1 MNTHKLQIS
10 SAVQQHGDRSNINLD
25 RNYIG
30 TAKIGQILPI
40 FHQECVPGDRFR
52 VSSHA
57 FFRFLPLAVPS
68 YVKLMYRTMSVFV
81 PYHQVMDGAESF
93 FSNQTLFKGVA
104 NNLPV
109 ISEST
114 ISTFFSRSEMSESVE
129 SEVSDFSIISGSTTT
144 YYRFTSVGY
153 YIYKLL
159 VSLGYDFGVVI
170 VYGSS
175 VTYNALPLLSF
186 CHAYNCYMSY
196 SPNYN
201 SSTLSNILETLKRNP
216 AYVSATQLWSLLSS
230 VLLTYEDDFVSLCWR
245 NPFYSNPGNSVI
257 DAYKQVDL
265 DVDSTGNAVS
275 YSSGSVG
282 SIAYVSAT
290 SDLSAAQ
297 VRLLLRFDDYFRR
310 SNYAGSKDI
319 EQIYS
324 RFGVKIDDYKT
335 RYPYFLNESAR
346 EVQIG
351 DVTSTSDTD
360 AAPIGAYA
368 GKAIG
373 TGDAGFTFDSKDY
386 GMLFTFAWFAPKPV
400 YYQGFDKEI
409 LRLEPFDFYT
419 PELDQGFPS
428 PVTKNQL
435 MSSYS
440 QQSLTALFG
449 YVPLYSE
456 YLYAKDQIIGDFRRY
471 EDMRPWHFGRDLPI
485 NATAQTDTLIY
496 IPQSGSSEFERLF
509 NISDPE
515 KVDQDSIFMTIRNDV
530 AAIRPM
536 KDYTGKTGLGD
547 GNLDIPAL
555 GSQMN

>member
-1 MNTHKLQIS
+1 MNTHKLKIS
-10 SAVQQHGDRSNINLD
+10 SAVQQNGDRSDINLD
-25 RNYIG
+25 RTYLG

-40 FHQECVPGDRFR
+40 LHQECVPGDHFR

-93 FSNQTLFKGVA
+93 FSNQALFKGVA
-104 NNLPV
+104 NN
-109 ISEST
+109 ISYITENSVANL
-114 ISTFFSRSEMSESVE
+114 FMRSEMSSVATE
-129 SEVSDFSIISGSTTT
+129 TVPDFSVVSSSATTN
-144 YYRFTSVGY
+144 YRFTAVGY
-153 YIYKLL
+153 YVYKLL
-159 VSLGYDFGVVI
+159 VSLGYDFGTVLRNGNTTE
-170 VYGSS
+170 YD
-175 VTYNALPLLSF
+175 ALPILAF
-186 CHAYNCYMSY
+186 AHAYNCYMSY
-196 SPNYN
+196 SPSYN
-201 SSTLSNILETLKRNP
+201 TSVLSQTLETLKRTPGLISSTN
-216 AYVSATQLWSLLSS
+216 LWNIFSS
-230 VLLTYEDDFVSLCWR
+230 ILLTYEDDFVSLCWKS
-245 NPFYSNPGNSVI
+245 PFYSQSAASVTS
-257 DAYKQVDL
+257 AYKQMDL
-265 DVDSTGNAVS
+265 LVGSNYADYSPNDGGITAVS
-275 YSSGSVG
+275 GDQ
-282 SIAYVSAT
+282 I
-290 SDLSAAQ
+290 SAAQ

-324 RFGVKIDDYKT
+324 RFGVKIDDYRT
-335 RYPYFLNESAR
+335 RYPYFLSESAR

-373 TGDAGFTFDSKDY
+373 SGDAGFTFDSKDY

-400 YYQGFDKEI
+400 YYQGLDKEV
-409 LRLEPFDFYT
+409 LRLKPFDFYT

-435 MSSYS
+435 MSAHA
-440 QQSLTALFG
+440 QSSLNQLFG

-456 YLYAKDQIIGDFRRY
+456 YLYAKDQIVGDFRRY
-471 EDMRPWHFGRDLPI
+471 EDMTPWHFGRSLLLSD
-485 NATAQTDTLIY
+485 TAQTDSLIY
-496 IPQSGSSEFERLF
+496 IPQSGSSEFERIF
-509 NISDPE
+509 NVVDTE
-515 KVDQDSIFMTIRNDV
+515 RVDQDSIFMTIRNDV
-530 AAIRPM
+530 DAVRPM

-547 GNLDIPAL
+547 GNIDIPAL